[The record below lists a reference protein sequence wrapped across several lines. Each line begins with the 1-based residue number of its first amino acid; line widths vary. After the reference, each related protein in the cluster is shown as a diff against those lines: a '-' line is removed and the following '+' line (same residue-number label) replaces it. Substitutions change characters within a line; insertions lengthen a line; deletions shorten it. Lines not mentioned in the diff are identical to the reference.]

1 MINLYCNGFLMAEE
15 KDLIKLG
22 SIDEYLDLLHGKN
35 EYSYDEERWTEEVG
49 LLSDDEE
56 HEVDDAWDL
65 GHDLYIARALNRIT
79 QKQLSEQIGISIST
93 IAKLEK
99 GLFPRKKGQ
108 RIHVQE
114 RNKMIVEEYVNNN
127 LE

>member
-1 MINLYCNGFLMAEE
+1 MKNLYCNGFLMAEE
-15 KDLIKLG
+15 KDLTKLG

-35 EYSYDEERWTEEVG
+35 EYSCAEERWTEEVG
-49 LLSDDEE
+49 LFSDDEE
-56 HEVDDAWDL
+56 YDVDDAWDL
-65 GHDLYIARALNRIT
+65 GHDLFIARVLNRTT

-108 RIHVQE
+108 RIHV
-114 RNKMIVEEYVNNN
+114 NKRIKTAVEEYVFYN
-127 LE
+127 L

>member
-1 MINLYCNGFLMAEE
+1 MKNLYCNGFLVAEE
-15 KDLIKLG
+15 KDFIKLS

-35 EYSYDEERWTEEVG
+35 EYSYAGERWIEEVG

-65 GHDLYIARALNRIT
+65 GHDLYIARALNRLT
-79 QKQLSEQIGISIST
+79 QKQLPEQIGISIST

-114 RNKMIVEEYVNNN
+114 RNKVVVEEYVNNN
-127 LE
+127 L